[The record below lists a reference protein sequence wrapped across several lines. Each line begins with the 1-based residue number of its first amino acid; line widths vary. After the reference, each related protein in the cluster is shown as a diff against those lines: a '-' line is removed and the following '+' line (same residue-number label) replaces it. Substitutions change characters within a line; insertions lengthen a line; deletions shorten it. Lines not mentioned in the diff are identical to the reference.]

1 MHNVNEDQESEM
13 SVHTFS
19 SRNFTRDVGAAKRAA
34 VKGPVFITDRGQPA
48 FALLKIE
55 DYYHLAGQQEASLL
69 DMMDAIAGGP
79 QGPGFEFEPPRL
91 QVELRAAGL
100 G

>member
-1 MHNVNEDQESEM
+1 M
-13 SVHTFS
+13 SIHTYS
-19 SRNFTRDVGAAKRAA
+19 SRDFTRDVGAAKRAA
-34 VKGPVFITDRGQPA
+34 AEGPVFITDRGRPA

-69 DMMDAIAGGP
+69 DVMDAIPGGAGI
-79 QGPGFEFEPPRL
+79 EFEAPRL
-91 QVELRAAGL
+91 QLELRADL

>member
-1 MHNVNEDQESEM
+1 M
-13 SVHTFS
+13 SIHTYS
-19 SRNFTRDVGAAKRAA
+19 SRAFTRDVGAAKRAA
-34 VKGPVFITDRGQPA
+34 AEGPVFITDRGRPA

-69 DMMDAIAGGP
+69 DVMDAIPSGAGI
-79 QGPGFEFEPPRL
+79 EFEAPHL
-91 QVELRAAGL
+91 EVEFRAAEL

>member
-1 MHNVNEDQESEM
+1 M

-19 SRNFTRDVGAAKRAA
+19 SRDFTRDVGMAKRAA
-34 VKGPVFITDRGQPA
+34 AEGPVFITDRGRPA

-55 DYYHLAGQQEASLL
+55 DYYQLAGQREGSLL
-69 DMMDAIAGGP
+69 DVMDAIPGGAGIVFASP
-79 QGPGFEFEPPRL
+79 SLPL
-91 QVELRAAGL
+91 TLRAADL